1 MKPMD
6 LPRDNFSGVK
16 PLDVVVGNMS
26 GMKPVGNSDVKPI
39 DLRDNNNA
47 AVLNGEAM
55 NNVMSKLIGLD
66 KIAPNFNLSKTVNNP
81 KYDNSKPENNTMPM
95 NKNPDVNQNAN
106 INSQNN
112 KKVDEKSIKDKNT
125 QNPVSKDINTFE
137 NLGKTLRND
146 MMKEMAKL

>member
-1 MKPMD
+1 
-6 LPRDNFSGVK
+6 
-16 PLDVVVGNMS
+16 
-26 GMKPVGNSDVKPI
+26 
-39 DLRDNNNA
+39 
-47 AVLNGEAM
+47 
-55 NNVMSKLIGLD
+55 
-66 KIAPNFNLSKTVNNP
+66 
-81 KYDNSKPENNTMPM
+81 MPM